1 MTTHDRPAA
10 PPPATDPV
18 VSPLRQARLDRH
30 ATLEH
35 ICAELDARSETGSSG
50 VHLGMLSKW
59 ETGHHRTSAKY
70 RRMLSDYY
78 GQPAEL
84 LFAHQDQLRD
94 RPTVAPQLVH
104 THAALQEAMLA
115 VVSDAR
121 EYLVGTGSRSRDP
134 DYLHAIENALA
145 RTPRL
150 VHYRVLFGPPRHRI
164 LTEHLLRLIQLRDPA
179 DRSYGVKTLH
189 ISMIDNPDYPERH
202 LLASEHGAVA
212 TIPSLTSAEGFDT
225 GVVLGAAEGA
235 RYIEHVRQLYLCGR
249 RLESSQVLTTL
260 TP

>member
-1 MTTHDRPAA
+1 MTRHHPPAV
-10 PPPATDPV
+10 PPATEPA

-35 ICAELDARSETGSSG
+35 ICADLDDRSASGSSG
-50 VHLGMLSKW
+50 VHPGMLSKW
-59 ETGHHRTSAKY
+59 ETGIHHTSAKY

-78 GQPAEL
+78 GRDAEV
-84 LFAHQDQLRD
+84 LFAHQDQRRD
-94 RPTVAPQLVH
+94 HPTVAPRLVH
-104 THAALQEAMLA
+104 THSALQEAMLTLVTEA
-115 VVSDAR
+115 Q

-134 DYLHAIENALA
+134 DYLHAIEDALD
-145 RTPRL
+145 RHSSL

-164 LTEHLLRLIQLRDPA
+164 LVEHLLRLIELRDPA
-179 DRSYGVKTLH
+179 DRSHGVKTLH

-202 LLASEHGAVA
+202 LLASERGAVV

-225 GVVLGAAEGA
+225 AIVLGAAEGA
-235 RYIEHVRQLYLCGR
+235 RYLEHVRQVYLCGR
-249 RLESSQVLTTL
+249 RLETSQALTAL

>member
-1 MTTHDRPAA
+1 MTRHHPPAVPPAA
-10 PPPATDPV
+10 EPS

-35 ICAELDARSETGSSG
+35 ICAELDERSESGSSG
-50 VHLGMLSKW
+50 VHPGMLSKW
-59 ETGHHRTSAKY
+59 ETGIHHTSAKY

-78 GQPAEL
+78 GRPAES
-84 LFAHQDQLRD
+84 LFAHQDQHRD
-94 RPTVAPQLVH
+94 HPAVAPQLVH
-104 THAALQEAMLA
+104 THSALQAAMLT
-115 VVSDAR
+115 VVTEAR

-134 DYLHAIENALA
+134 DYLHAIEDALA
-145 RTPRL
+145 RREHL

-164 LTEHLLRLIQLRDPA
+164 LTEHLLRLMELRDPA
-179 DRSYGVKTLH
+179 DRSHGVKTLH

-202 LLASEHGAVA
+202 LLASERGAVV

-225 GVVLGAAEGA
+225 AIVLGTREAS
-235 RYIEHVRQLYLCGR
+235 RYIEHGRQLYLCGR
-249 RLESSQVLTTL
+249 RLETNQALTTL